1 MLGIIYRDLKPENVL
16 VRSDGH
22 IMLSDFDLSL
32 CSDAIPAVE
41 SPDFSSCAATSAPS
55 TPSYPRSH
63 STLSPFACFFSSST
77 SNRFFRSRR
86 VQTLT
91 AANRLFVAEPVAARS
106 CSFVGTHEYVAP
118 EVASGGS
125 HGNAVDWW
133 AYGVFLYE
141 MIYGRT
147 PFAAQSNDATLHNI
161 VKKPLSFPTP
171 TPSSA
176 LEHHAR
182 DLISGLLDKD
192 PTRRLGSKRGAAEV
206 KKHAFFKGLNF
217 ALIRSS
223 PPPEVP
229 GPRKR
234 KTTPLGHGC
243 SSSSGYKNDNRMR
256 RSSRQSTAFDY
267 F

>member
-41 SPDFSSCAATSAPS
+41 SPESSPYAASPS
-55 TPSYPRSH
+55 TPSYARPH
-63 STLSPFACFFSSST
+63 TTTAPST
-77 SNRFFRSRR
+77 SASLIPFSCFPNRLFRSRR

-91 AANRLFVAEPVAARS
+91 ANHRLFVAEPVAARS
-106 CSFVGTHEYVAP
+106 CSFVGTHEYVSP

-133 AYGVFLYE
+133 AYGIFIYE

-147 PFAAQSNDATLHNI
+147 PFAAQSNEATLLNI
-161 VKKPLSFPTP
+161 VKKPLVFPNPTP
-171 TPSSA
+171 RSA

-182 DLISGLLDKD
+182 DLICGLLDKD
-192 PTRRLGSKRGAAEV
+192 PTRRLGSKRGAADV
-206 KKHAFFKGLNF
+206 KKHPFFKGLTL

-223 PPPEVP
+223 LPPDVP
-229 GPRKR
+229 GLRR
-234 KTTPLGHGC
+234 ERTTSFGQGG
-243 SSSSGYKNDNRMR
+243 SRNAD
-256 RSSRQSTAFDY
+256 RSRSRSTAFDY